1 MSPTHVLTATSTQS
15 TIHELQCTTE
25 LCIKPQHGF
34 HWAKTAIYWV
44 CGFAHSRLKCLST
57 SERKTRKGF
66 RIFPFLHEES
76 SRGCSLP
83 TQLKLYHRLIGFHM
97 WVCEFTLLL
106 TYSVSI
112 QSKCGCMTVVQVHI
126 YVSRRTIA
134 PQSYITMHI
143 TTIWTI
149 VLHTP
154 ATVKVTMT
162 VGWHVQPPTHS
173 IKVRKV

>member
-25 LCIKPQHGF
+25 LCIEPQHGF

-57 SERKTRKGF
+57 SERKTRKRF
-66 RIFPFLHEES
+66 RISPFLQRKQ
-76 SRGCSLP
+76 SRLFFSHSTEAVPQTNRVPHVGVWIYPPPHLLSEH
-83 TQLKLYHRLIGFHM
+83 TKQV
-97 WVCEFTLLL
+97 WVHDSGTD
-106 TYSVSI
+106 T
-112 QSKCGCMTVVQVHI
+112 
-126 YVSRRTIA
+126 VSRRTTA

-143 TTIWTI
+143 ATIWTI

-162 VGWHVQPPTHS
+162 VDWHVHPPTHL